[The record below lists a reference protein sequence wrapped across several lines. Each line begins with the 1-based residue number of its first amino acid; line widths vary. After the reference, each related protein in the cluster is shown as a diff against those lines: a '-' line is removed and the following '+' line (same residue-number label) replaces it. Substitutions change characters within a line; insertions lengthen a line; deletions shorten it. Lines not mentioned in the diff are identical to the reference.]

1 MREKLL
7 HVLRDY
13 SLLLVGSFLYALAFD
28 WLFVPNNIAMGG
40 FTGLSQTV
48 NLLVPAIPIGA
59 MVAALNI
66 PLFLLGIYYQGIGLL
81 ISSVFAMA
89 ASSVFIDILPDFITF
104 TRLDDKLAACIFGGV
119 LAGAAL
125 GMMLWVGATTGGTEL
140 AASLLKRK
148 FHHISIGKICLVIDF
163 VIIAFYAL
171 VMRAFNEAIYAIIAL
186 FIMSY
191 AMDFVIYGRKNSK
204 VACIITDKGEDL
216 MQELLLLDLGVTELT
231 GRGGFSQHEK
241 KVLICAFKPGKIAMI
256 KSSVIK
262 YDPDAFVIVCDVQDV
277 FGEGF
282 DQCKLNSL

>member
-1 MREKLL
+1 MKERLL
-7 HVLRDY
+7 HIIRDY
-13 SLLLVGSFLYALAFD
+13 GIILLGSFLYALAFD

-40 FTGLSQTV
+40 LTGLSQTI
-48 NLLVPAIPIGA
+48 NILVPVLPIGV
-59 MVAALNI
+59 MVTVFNI
-66 PLFLLGIYYQGIGLL
+66 PLFALGIYFQGPGLL
-81 ISSVFAMA
+81 ISSVFAMVT
-89 ASSVFIDILPDFITF
+89 SSVFIDILPGIISFAPM
-104 TRLDDKLAACIFGGV
+104 DDKLAACIFGGV

-148 FHHISIGKICLVIDF
+148 YHHISIGKLCLVIDF
-163 VIIAFYAL
+163 VIIAFYEV
-171 VMRAFNEAIYAIIAL
+171 VMKEYNDAIYAIIAL

-216 MQELLLLDLGVTELT
+216 MQELLLLDLGVTEIT

-241 KVLICAFKPGKIAMI
+241 KVLICAFKPGKIALI

-262 YDPDAFVIVCDVQDV
+262 YDPDAFVIVCDAQDV